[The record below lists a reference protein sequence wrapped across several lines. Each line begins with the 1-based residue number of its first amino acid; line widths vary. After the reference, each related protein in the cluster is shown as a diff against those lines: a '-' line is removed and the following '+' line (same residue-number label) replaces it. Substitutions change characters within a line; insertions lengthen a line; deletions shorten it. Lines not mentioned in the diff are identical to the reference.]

1 MTRVS
6 YGRECWLTLDC
17 VGKRHYLQGVVI
29 LVVLAGFDWLTGVI
43 SLAER
48 LFVTVFST
56 SVTFTPIE

>member
-29 LVVLAGFDWLTGVI
+29 LVVLAGFDWLTAII
-43 SLAER
+43 SFVER
-48 LFVTVFST
+48 LFEMFVST